1 MNMSG
6 FGFLKAYRIILFSLA
21 FAAASWA
28 LITIASDDV
37 RAPLLTML
45 GGIMLLAALF
55 PPIVPR
61 WSSWSGFIGTL
72 WVTVGSW
79 FWLKTVNDDAEYITG
94 LGIAA
99 IVLFVAAAVYFPLMT
114 YFMMKDE

>member
-1 MNMSG
+1 MNTSG
-6 FGFLKAYRIILFSLA
+6 LNFLKTYRMILFSLA
-21 FAAASWA
+21 FVAASWA
-28 LITIASDDV
+28 FIAIASDDV

-45 GGIMLLAALF
+45 GGIMILAALI
-55 PPIVPR
+55 PPIIPR
-61 WSSWSGFIGTL
+61 WSSWGGFFGTL

-79 FWLKTVNDDAEYITG
+79 FWLKSVNDDAEYITG

-99 IVLFVAAAVYFPLMT
+99 MVLFVAAAVYFPLMT